1 MFLLI
6 LLAGDVATNSG
17 PSSCKNNICCLSF
30 NARSLSSFNNISD
43 GMLVGNLMSFQN
55 LVNGENLD
63 SITVTETWLK
73 DNISD
78 EILPYGYNIIRKD
91 RDGLKYNRINSGNW
105 SNSLEIIAVELTDN
119 TSKKTLLSVCY
130 RPPTCNLVVR
140 LVHIISASYGKL

>member
-1 MFLLI
+1 
-6 LLAGDVATNSG
+6 
-17 PSSCKNNICCLSF
+17 
-30 NARSLSSFNNISD
+30 
-43 GMLVGNLMSFQN
+43 MSFQN

-63 SITVTETWLK
+63 LITVTETWLK

-130 RPPTCNLVVR
+130 RPPNCNLVVR